1 MAIGMNVYQM
11 VTL

>member
-11 VTL
+11 VIL